1 MMGTTHD
8 NVVGLVLAVSSSV
21 FIGSSFIVKKMG
33 LIKAASNGKRAGSI
47 KLFFKS
53 ILIFLFFA
61 NASAINQPP
70 EAILI
75 STNPFGGSE

>member
-1 MMGTTHD
+1 
-8 NVVGLVLAVSSSV
+8 
-21 FIGSSFIVKKMG
+21 MG